1 MNHKQINKVALV
13 VILLVAFG
21 LPLVIRSATY
31 LHILVLLLFY
41 AYLTTSWNLV
51 GGFAGVLPLGHAAF
65 VGIGAYYFD
74 NPLSAIWNQSLDRHA
89 GRWSACN
96 SGRNFNRHAHL

>member
-1 MNHKQINKVALV
+1 MTPKQINKAALV
-13 VILLVAFG
+13 AILLVAFA

-31 LHILVLLLFY
+31 LHIMVLLLFY

-65 VGIGAYYFD
+65 VGIGIRR
-74 NPLSAIWNQSLDRHA
+74 NSCWHRLKHA
-89 GRWSACN
+89 KRIFGVSSTNHC
-96 SGRNFNRHAHL
+96 